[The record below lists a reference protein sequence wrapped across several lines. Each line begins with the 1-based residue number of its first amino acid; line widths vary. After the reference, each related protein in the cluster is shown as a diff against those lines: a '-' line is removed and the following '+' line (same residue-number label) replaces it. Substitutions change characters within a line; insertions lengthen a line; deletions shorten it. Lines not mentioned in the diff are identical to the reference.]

1 MTASS
6 LQNAAQSLRLVRAG
20 FFVLL
25 SIAVL
30 ALAGCAGSS
39 RSTAG
44 YAAPNIDAQLTRNKE
59 AERSLSDARKD
70 AKKAEKAFSD
80 LEEQIAQDE
89 KRLERTNL
97 SAKARTRAEERLET
111 NRAGLRDAKREVRR
125 TDRAERR
132 AERGQRR
139 AERTL
144 ERAERDKQLSELAEK
159 QRADRAREE
168 DAARQARLENGPV
181 RDEVANDVS
190 SGSFIGGLFGS
201 NDPAYANVNDYAAR
215 IDGEF
220 SLEAIP
226 VDKVS
231 SNLLRQEVRYSSS
244 HKPGTVVVDTGAKY
258 LYVVQPGG
266 MAMRYGIGVG
276 REGFAWSGEA
286 HIGFK
291 RKWPTWTPPVEMIE
305 RQPELAKYCADCGGM
320 EGGPAN
326 PLGARALYLVANG
339 EDTLYRLHGTPKWD
353 SIGTAASSGC
363 IRLMNQD
370 VIDLYDRVRTGSKV
384 VVI

>member
-1 MTASS
+1 M
-6 LQNAAQSLRLVRAG
+6 RAG
-20 FFVLL
+20 FFILL
-25 SIAVL
+25 AIALL
-30 ALAGCAGSS
+30 ALAGCAGSA

-44 YAAPNIDAQLTRNKE
+44 YAAPNIDAQLTRNKQ
-59 AERSLSDARKD
+59 AERSLADARKD
-70 AKKAEKAFSD
+70 TRKAEKALAD
-80 LEEQIAQDE
+80 LEKQIARDE

-97 SAKARTRAEERLET
+97 SDKARARAGERLES
-111 NRAGLRDAKREVRR
+111 NRSELRDAKRDVRR
-125 TDRAERR
+125 TERAERR
-132 AERGQRR
+132 ADREQRR
-139 AERTL
+139 AERKL
-144 ERAERDKQLSELAEK
+144 ESAERDRQLSELAEK
-159 QRADRAREE
+159 QRAERDREE
-168 DAARQARLENGPV
+168 DVARQARLQNGPV
-181 RDEVANDVS
+181 RDEVA

-201 NDPAYANVNDYAAR
+201 DDPALANVNDYAAR
-215 IDGEF
+215 IDGDF

-226 VDKVS
+226 VDKVA
-231 SNLLRQEVRYSSS
+231 SNLLRQEVRYASD

-258 LYVVQPGG
+258 LYVVQSGDT
-266 MAMRYGIGVG
+266 AMRYGIGVG

-326 PLGARALYLVANG
+326 PLGARALYLVADG
-339 EDTLYRLHGTPKWD
+339 KDTLYRLHGTPKWD